1 MQQHHI
7 QTIAIVGTG
16 VIGASW
22 AAFYLAQGFDV
33 VAYDPAEGAEQR
45 LRDWVAQFWGD
56 LTQLGLQAGAS
67 QERLRFESE
76 LAQAVKN
83 ADFIQENGP
92 ERLDIKQELYRIM
105 DAAAPEHAIIASSSS
120 GLKVSD
126 IQASC
131 KHPERVVLG
140 HPFNPPHL
148 LPLVEVIGGKQ
159 TSEDTILAAM
169 AFYRSLS
176 KQAIRIN
183 KEVPGHVANR
193 LQAALWRE
201 AFYLVEQGVCS
212 AEDVDTAITAGPG
225 LRWALL
231 GPYLNM
237 QLANGDG
244 FRHAMEHLGPPMMS
258 WWDDLGAVSV
268 NEPLIDQLGQQVD
281 AWMANLGEVNLRQER
296 DAALLGLLT
305 LRAQSNLPK

>member
-1 MQQHHI
+1 MQQHQI

-105 DAAAPEHAIIASSSS
+105 DAAAPEHAVIASSSS
-120 GLKVSD
+120 GLKVTD

-169 AFYRSLS
+169 AFYRSLG